1 MKNPDHFYL
10 IKAPRDLCA
19 GQGPN
24 RWLGSRVVFNFSN
37 GNFCLGILNHK
48 NSVKRREPF
57 YFISPRFIGLSVQ
70 DKKDDCCCKIQN

>member
-24 RWLGSRVVFNFSN
+24 RRFGLGESFAFSN
-37 GNFCLGILNHK
+37 ANFCLGIL
-48 NSVKRREPF
+48 
-57 YFISPRFIGLSVQ
+57 
-70 DKKDDCCCKIQN
+70 

>member
-24 RWLGSRVVFNFSN
+24 RWFGNLLGHIIAQKFYKKTRVFVN
-37 GNFCLGILNHK
+37 LNI
-48 NSVKRREPF
+48 F
-57 YFISPRFIGLSVQ
+57 Y
-70 DKKDDCCCKIQN
+70 